1 MAARL
6 QTIFNRLSGRTTPD
20 EETPRNLPEGTPP
33 ALQGV
38 PGLEWAWTADLRTRG
53 AGGSLAPA
61 SGSVVLPK
69 VKLFHDG
76 RAGEVTLPVARAG
89 GFDLAL
95 SGFSGSFLSLVF
107 DLPAEAVQGLR
118 ARHLIR
124 LDTSLSGSE
133 GLRAYARLNI
143 RHGPNTE
150 QITREVTAPA
160 GVARVAE
167 FDMFYVGL
175 NEKRVEAAWIDLIFN
190 PVADERIAITDLT
203 VSRRPR
209 AAL

>member
-6 QTIFNRLSGRTTPD
+6 QKIFNRLSGRAAPD
-20 EETPRNLPEGTPP
+20 GSKPTAPAALTPP
-33 ALQGV
+33 ALRGV
-38 PGLEWAWTADLRTRG
+38 AGLEWAWTADLRAAPQG
-53 AGGSLAPA
+53 AAAPRNGA
-61 SGSVVLPK
+61 EVLPS

-76 RAGEVTLPVARAG
+76 RDAEITLGAGRAAGLDLTLG
-89 GFDLAL
+89 
-95 SGFSGSFLSLVF
+95 GFSGSFLSLVF

-124 LDTSLSGSE
+124 LDTAISGEE
-133 GLRAYARLNI
+133 GLRSYARLNI

-150 QITREVTAPA
+150 QITRELTGPP
-160 GVARVAE
+160 GMARVAE

-190 PVADERIAITDLT
+190 PPAQGQIEVTDLT

>member
-6 QTIFNRLSGRTTPD
+6 QTLLSRLNSRKA
-20 EETPRNLPEGTPP
+20 PEPEKRPVLSEGAAPGLKGL
-33 ALQGV
+33 A
-38 PGLEWAWTADLRTRG
+38 GLEWAWSADLA
-53 AGGSLAPA
+53 AGPFATTAGQ
-61 SGSVVLPK
+61 SGRMILPG
-69 VKLFHDG
+69 VKLFHDAG
-76 RAGEVTLPVARAG
+76 AGEITLRSGEGAG
-89 GFDLAL
+89 LDLSL
-95 SGFSGSFLSLVF
+95 QGFSGSFLSLVF

-124 LDTSLSGSE
+124 LDTRVSADQ

-150 QITREVTAPA
+150 QISRELTGPSGIA
-160 GVARVAE
+160 GVAE

-175 NEKRVEAAWIDLIFN
+175 NERRVEAAWIDLIFN
-190 PVADERIAITDLT
+190 PAATGRIGVTDLT